1 MKQKKQ
7 NDTQTVCHSI
17 VIHPSIN
24 FRDDECMSSIHI
36 ILIMKDIF
44 IIIHRIRGSH
54 AIQMTYKSI
63 ISDIF
68 APSIQY
74 TTNSHN

>member
-1 MKQKKQ
+1 M
-7 NDTQTVCHSI
+7 
-17 VIHPSIN
+17 IHPSIN

-36 ILIMKDIF
+36 ILIMKDMF

-74 TTNSHN
+74 TTPTHITNKEQTVHGNKACDI